1 MKSSRSPQPD
11 GTSRSTSA
19 TEGGQPSDATEGTP
33 PGTGKATPA
42 ANGGAMLS
50 GLGLERSEGDVA
62 VSRPDV
68 PASQRLRVGP
78 GSARMLPVA
87 PAAKA
92 ALADFVAHA
101 CALAD
106 KPEATKKS
114 EAPEDPRPP
123 AQRLNAAAAKLGKQL
138 EGLTPQQADEV
149 LIAII
154 SLAADIPHAQGHAS
168 ATADTRQSGGFRT
181 SEDSTRLSSSRA
193 ELAHLKEA
201 AAFLPESTQR
211 RLRSTFARAD
221 DRLTFAAIDRELSH
235 LRFDDMGEFARFVAS
250 PGLSAV
256 RTPMDD
262 TTRAIFLK
270 AAMARAGTFG
280 LERPMEAATV
290 LQRAFNALPDRVKN
304 GLHGTDFDAA
314 HVDLTIDQH
323 TDTTLSDFEAMIG
336 TPGDGTVPVFDQL
349 QTDGARSRLLSSL
362 VRKLPRLDADTRPA
376 VHEMISSRG
385 NELTEPYDAQV
396 EDALADM
403 EPRLLPDATRASIS
417 KSRALVNKIMD
428 APKITESTVEGF
440 LADDALYGPDVPPD
454 ALGTRQQ
461 EDGSLWVGRSPR
473 PKPLATLAERLAD
486 IENRTERKACG
497 GRLLEATKLKVRPE
511 RNQVAPLIALA
522 EASAETGPE
531 LFNGVLEHAGTLLE
545 KHQIRAV
552 DYRQILKALDTVR
565 LTARSGEAG
574 DTGSRL
580 LAAKVKFAQLYPYAS
595 NGI

>member
-1 MKSSRSPQPD
+1 M
-11 GTSRSTSA
+11 
-19 TEGGQPSDATEGTP
+19 
-33 PGTGKATPA
+33 
-42 ANGGAMLS
+42 
-50 GLGLERSEGDVA
+50 V
-62 VSRPDV
+62 
-68 PASQRLRVGP
+68 
-78 GSARMLPVA
+78 
-87 PAAKA
+87 
-92 ALADFVAHA
+92 
-101 CALAD
+101 
-106 KPEATKKS
+106 
-114 EAPEDPRPP
+114 
-123 AQRLNAAAAKLGKQL
+123 
-138 EGLTPQQADEV
+138 
-149 LIAII
+149 AII
-154 SLAADIPHAQGHAS
+154 SLAADIPHAQGNAS

-193 ELAHLKEA
+193 ELDHLKKA
-201 AAFLPESTQR
+201 AAFLPEPTQR

-221 DRLTFAAIDRELSH
+221 DRLTFAAIDRELSN

-250 PGLSAV
+250 PRLSAV
-256 RTPMDD
+256 KTPMDD
-262 TTRAIFLK
+262 NTRAIFLK

-290 LQRAFNALPDRVKN
+290 LQRAFDQLPDPVKN
-304 GLHGTDFDAA
+304 GFHGTDFDAA

-323 TDTTLSDFEAMIG
+323 TDNTLSDFEAMIG

-362 VRKLPRLDADTRPA
+362 VRKLPRLDADTGPA
-376 VHEMISSRG
+376 VHGMISSRG

-428 APKITESTVEGF
+428 APKITASTVEGF

-454 ALGTRQQ
+454 ALGARQQ

-497 GRLLEATKLKVRPE
+497 DRLLEATKLKVRPE

-545 KHQIRAV
+545 NNQIRAV